1 VRGSVAFGY
10 FLFRARRA
18 GRIDPLDVL
27 TTALRA
33 IKKGL
38 LFKAHEPSDTV
49 ARATSL
55 VVL

>member
-1 VRGSVAFGY
+1 MRGSVAFGY